1 VSSSPLRSL
10 RLFVAIELP
19 DAQRQALA
27 RLQDSMKAAVA
38 RRFGDS
44 TRVRWTRPESTHIT
58 LKFLGA
64 TPPDRLESVV
74 NALASAVP
82 DSPMFNLSLANAGSF
97 AGRRPPQV
105 IIAGVSGQT
114 KPLLELVE
122 RIDTAL
128 AVAGWPREKRDF
140 RAHITLARLPQ
151 DLSNETRRAIAETAS
166 RVKLDSRHTWPV
178 AHVSLMQSHLGREGA
193 HYERIARFPA

>member
-1 VSSSPLRSL
+1 VTSSSRSL

-19 DAQRQALA
+19 DEQKQALA
-27 RLQDSMKAAVA
+27 RLQDSMKIAAA
-38 RRFGDS
+38 KRFS
-44 TRVRWTRPESTHIT
+44 YVRVRWTRPESMHIT

-74 NALASAVP
+74 NALASAVS
-82 DSPMFNLSLANAGSF
+82 DSPAFNLSLANAGSF
-97 AGRRPPQV
+97 AGRRAPQV

-128 AVAGWPREKRDF
+128 AAAGWPREKRDF
-140 RAHITLARLPQ
+140 RAHITLARLPE
-151 DLSNETRRAIAETAS
+151 DLSNEARRAIAETAS
-166 RVKLDSRHTWPV
+166 RVKLDSGHSWPV

>member
-1 VSSSPLRSL
+1 MRN
-10 RLFVAIELP
+10 
-19 DAQRQALA
+19 
-27 RLQDSMKAAVA
+27 AVTK
-38 RRFGDS
+38 RFSDV
-44 TRVRWTRPESTHIT
+44 RVRWTRPDGMHIT

-64 TPPDRLESVV
+64 TPPDRLESLV

-82 DSPMFNLSLANAGSF
+82 DSSAFNLSLVNAGSF
-97 AGRRPPQV
+97 VDRRAPQV

-122 RIDTAL
+122 RIETAL
-128 AVAGWPREKRDF
+128 AAAGWPREKRDF

-151 DLSNETRRAIAETAS
+151 DLSNETRRAIAETAAGI
-166 RVKLDSRHTWPV
+166 RLDSGHTWPV

>member
-1 VSSSPLRSL
+1 MSSSPRSL

-19 DAQRQALA
+19 DAQKQALA
-27 RLQDSMKAAVA
+27 RLQDSTRSAVTE
-38 RRFGDS
+38 RFSDV
-44 TRVRWTRPESTHIT
+44 RVRWTRPESMHLT

-74 NALASAVP
+74 NALAFAVP
-82 DSPMFNLSLANAGSF
+82 DPPMFDLSLANAGSF
-97 AGRRPPQV
+97 ADRRAPQV
-105 IIAGVSGQT
+105 IISGVSGHT

-122 RIDTAL
+122 RIESAL
-128 AVAGWPREKRDF
+128 AAAGWPREKRDF
-140 RAHITLARLPQ
+140 RAHITLARLPE

>member
-1 VSSSPLRSL
+1 VTPSPRSL

-19 DAQRQALA
+19 HEQRQALA
-27 RLQDSMKAAVA
+27 RLQDSMRNAVTK
-38 RRFGDS
+38 RFSDV
-44 TRVRWTRPESTHIT
+44 RVRWTRPDGMHIT

-64 TPPDRLESVV
+64 TPPDRLESLV

-82 DSPMFNLSLANAGSF
+82 DSSAFNLSLVNAGSF
-97 AGRRPPQV
+97 VDRRAPQV

-122 RIDTAL
+122 RIETAL
-128 AVAGWPREKRDF
+128 AAAGWPREKRDF

-151 DLSNETRRAIAETAS
+151 DLSNETRRAIAETAAGI
-166 RVKLDSRHTWPV
+166 RLDSGHTWPV

>member
-1 VSSSPLRSL
+1 VTTPQRSL

-19 DAQRQALA
+19 DKQKQALA
-27 RLQDSMKAAVA
+27 GLQDSMRSAVT
-38 RRFGDS
+38 RRFSDV
-44 TRVRWTRPESTHIT
+44 RVRWTQPEGMHLT

-64 TPPDRLESVV
+64 TPSERLESVV

-82 DSPMFNLSLANAGSF
+82 DSPAFNLSLADAGSF
-97 AGRRPPQV
+97 TDRRPPQV

-114 KPLLELVE
+114 KGLYELAE
-122 RIDTAL
+122 RIETAF
-128 AVAGWPREKRDF
+128 AAAGWPREKRPF

-151 DLSNETRRAIAETAS
+151 DLSIATQRALFETTA
-166 RVKLDSRHTWPV
+166 RVTLDSGCGWPV
-178 AHVSLMQSHLGREGA
+178 DHVSLMQSHLGQHGP